1 MINNDIISGLWF
13 WGFEALLFCV
23 WWALIRYATK
33 RVTKGITISDDQE
46 K

>member
-13 WGFEALLFCV
+13 WGLWLVLYVSLGMF
-23 WWALIRYATK
+23 IK